1 MELSIVNE
9 TKKIVEEAMNNYYI
23 NNKKYYSDVL
33 DFINKLFNENAKS
46 ILKIKF
52 KKITLSYE
60 IFEMYNNI
68 ILKYKL
74 SKNLFDTQ
82 NFNIN
87 NVYNF
92 SEIIEIANT
101 MTNNL
106 LDKLNYKIYQIEF
119 EGKKKL
125 KIKINNE
132 I

>member
-1 MELSIVNE
+1 
-9 TKKIVEEAMNNYYI
+9 
-23 NNKKYYSDVL
+23 
-33 DFINKLFNENAKS
+33 
-46 ILKIKF
+46 
-52 KKITLSYE
+52 
-60 IFEMYNNI
+60 MYNNI